1 MRTST
6 FTSTSNTI
14 KEGTSTLIMFTVAH
28 QSVYTPNQSVTSEHL
43 TVAQIHTNAL
53 KRHKRCQTTTGIM
66 NQPEITYTTHLT

>member
-43 TVAQIHTNAL
+43 TVAQIHTNAH
-53 KRHKRCQTTTGIM
+53 RDNGHHESASNHIH
-66 NQPEITYTTHLT
+66 TTHPT